1 MIYKLNTLLNI
12 TQYALNTLYTIP
24 MIQNLFVFLDAVA
37 PEAVADT
44 ITATGVVE
52 RLSGMTPDEVIH
64 AVTALCVMLAGK
76 LVKVLLV
83 WFVGRWIIGKVVKLL
98 KKIMEKRKVNAS
110 VNSFVSSM
118 IDVVAMI
125 IMIIMIISILGVDTS
140 SFIALFAS
148 AGVAVGMALSGTLQ
162 NFAGGVMIL
171 LFRPFKVGDYIE
183 AQGIDGSV
191 KEIQIFNTVINTP
204 DNKIILL
211 PNGPLSTGIIN
222 NYSREPLR
230 RLDLTFSVAYG
241 DDYEKAKA
249 VMLRLIKEDGR
260 ALNEPAAPFVCLGSL
275 SASSIDL
282 TVRIWCKQEDY
293 WGMKFDLTQKVYETF
308 PKEGLNFPYQTFTVQ
323 MEKK

>member
-1 MIYKLNTLLNI
+1 
-12 TQYALNTLYTIP
+12 
-24 MIQNLFVFLDAVA
+24 MIQSLFVFLDAVA
-37 PEAVADT
+37 SGEVVDAVKT
-44 ITATGVVE
+44 TGVVE
-52 RLSGMTPDEVIH
+52 KLSGMTPDEIMH
-64 AVTALCVMLAGK
+64 AITALCITLMGK
-76 LVKVLLV
+76 FVKVLLI
-83 WFVGRWIIGKVVKLL
+83 WFVGRWIVRKVVKLI
-98 KKIMEKRKVNAS
+98 KKIMVKRKVNAS
-110 VNSFVSSM
+110 VSSFVSSM
-118 IDVVAMI
+118 IDVVAMAVI
-125 IMIIMIISILGVDTS
+125 IIMIISVLGIDTS

-183 AQGIDGSV
+183 AQGIGGSV

-249 VMLRLIKEDGR
+249 VVLRLIKEDGR
-260 ALNEPAAPFVCLGSL
+260 ALNEPAAPFVALGSL

-308 PKEGLNFPYQTFTVQ
+308 PKEGLKFPYQTFTVQ
-323 MEKK
+323 LDKN